1 MAEQPLPP
9 RAELLIFGVRRR
21 RRKNCLVDA
30 ETKTGSDTKL
40 AGLLPGPMPLGLT
53 WCGGRQGDLVWRG
66 DVMHCFIRSNR
77 ANCDRND
84 LVAVHEICGSRNV
97 KKEGIN
103 QTLNS
108 HI

>member
-21 RRKNCLVDA
+21 RRTNCLVDA

-53 WCGGRQGDLVWRG
+53 WQVWSGAAMSCTASFVPIAQIAIETVRWQ
-66 DVMHCFIRSNR
+66 
-77 ANCDRND
+77 
-84 LVAVHEICGSRNV
+84 AVHEICGSRNMG
-97 KKEGIN
+97 KEVIN
-103 QTLNS
+103 QTLKS

>member
-1 MAEQPLPP
+1 MVEQPLPP

-53 WCGGRQGDLVWRG
+53 WSGLVRRCHALLHSFQSRKLRSKRLGGRQ
-66 DVMHCFIRSNR
+66 
-77 ANCDRND
+77 
-84 LVAVHEICGSRNV
+84 AVHEICGSRTMEE
-97 KKEGIN
+97 EGIN
-103 QTLNS
+103 QTIKS
-108 HI
+108 QI

>member
-53 WCGGRQGDLVWRG
+53 WQVWSG
-66 DVMHCFIRSNR
+66 AAMSCTASFVPI
-77 ANCDRND
+77 AQIAIET
-84 LVAVHEICGSRNV
+84 VKWQAGSP
-97 KKEGIN
+97 
-103 QTLNS
+103 
-108 HI
+108 

>member
-53 WCGGRQGDLVWRG
+53 WRGGWQVWSGATMSCTATFVPIAQIAIETVRWK
-66 DVMHCFIRSNR
+66 
-77 ANCDRND
+77 A
-84 LVAVHEICGSRNV
+84 GSP
-97 KKEGIN
+97 
-103 QTLNS
+103 
-108 HI
+108 